1 MTTASRNI
9 DSDIAQELV
18 RIQTR
23 LDSTA
28 TKEDVAL
35 SNGELRT
42 DMATRFGEQ
51 DAQMEARLGELDA
64 KMEARFGELETK
76 MEARFGEL
84 RLEIANFK
92 TEVIRWIVGA
102 VAISATIVV
111 SIVTVMDQL
120 TG

>member
-28 TKEDVAL
+28 TKEDLAL
-35 SNGELRT
+35 SIGELRT
-42 DMATRFGEQ
+42 DMAVKFGEQ
-51 DAQMEARLGELDA
+51 DA
-64 KMEARFGELETK
+64 KMKARFGEFDAK

-84 RLEIANFK
+84 RLEIANFR

-111 SIVTVMDQL
+111 SILTAVDQL